1 MDLQTRVTNILTKP
15 KQEWTIIAGESTNV
29 ETLYKEYIALLAAVP
44 AVCNFIGMTLVGI
57 PVPYYARVRVGL
69 DTGLASLVV
78 GYILSLA
85 AIYVAAIIVQKLAP
99 TFESAGGTVQAL
111 KLVAYA
117 STPIWVAGVFQL
129 FPPLAPLGLVAGLY
143 AIYLF
148 YLGVAPLMRTPADK
162 VIPYMAVSALVLLL
176 IYVIVGAITGAV
188 TGTMYRP

>member
-1 MDLQTRVTNILTKP
+1 
-15 KQEWTIIAGESTNV
+15 
-29 ETLYKEYIALLAAVP
+29 
-44 AVCNFIGMTLVGI
+44 
-57 PVPYYARVRVGL
+57 
-69 DTGLASLVV
+69 
-78 GYILSLA
+78 
-85 AIYVAAIIVQKLAP
+85 
-99 TFESAGGTVQAL
+99 L

-117 STPIWVAGVFQL
+117 STPIWVAGVLQL

-148 YLGVAPLMRTPADK
+148 YLGVAPLMQTPPDK